1 MTRCPLSFCFVE
13 IKKGKKSLFEYF
25 IPMIT
30 FDKKASNIFCQ
41 IQSRLDV
48 TVDGIMWARK
58 NMLCLFAMPLESIRE
73 SLPNYL
79 QKQEG
84 FWANIWNIF
93 HYIWNVLALFWNN
106 CANIWNSNTNI
117 WNICHNIWN
126 ISYCFE
132 IIWPIF
138 KILVRIFE
146 IFVKIFEIFC
156 IVLK

>member
-1 MTRCPLSFCFVE
+1 MSFV
-13 IKKGKKSLFEYF
+13 ILFCWNKERKERKVCLNISF
-25 IPMIT
+25 RWSRLIR
-30 FDKKASNIFCQ
+30 KLSNIFCQ

-117 WNICHNIWN
+117 WNICHSIWN
-126 ISYCFE
+126 ISFCFE
-132 IIWPIF
+132 IIWSIF

>member
-1 MTRCPLSFCFVE
+1 MSFV
-13 IKKGKKSLFEYF
+13 ILFCWNKERKERKVCLNISF
-25 IPMIT
+25 RWSRLIR
-30 FDKKASNIFCQ
+30 KLSNIFCQ

-79 QKQEG
+79 QKQGG
-84 FWANIWNIF
+84 FWANIWNIFHYIWNIF

-117 WNICHNIWN
+117 WNICQNIWN
-126 ISYCFE
+126 ILHFFE
-132 IIWPIF
+132 IIGP
-138 KILVRIFE
+138 IFE
-146 IFVKIFEIFC
+146 IFVWIFEIQC
-156 IVLK
+156 H